1 MNDAGQKCFD
11 RAAYPVRRAGVLSAP
26 ALQLATGATSR
37 TTPADADP
45 GLASSARSGVPPN
58 MDDLWRWLAT
68 VAQHGEQ
75 IGGLFFRFC
84 AELCRRGL
92 PLWRATLGREIL
104 HPEISGSLVV
114 WSEQAKDRYLSD
126 VKRPTGLFR

>member
-1 MNDAGQKCFD
+1 
-11 RAAYPVRRAGVLSAP
+11 
-26 ALQLATGATSR
+26 
-37 TTPADADP
+37 
-45 GLASSARSGVPPN
+45 

-114 WSEQAKDRYLSD
+114 WCEQAKGRYLSG
-126 VKRPTGLFR
+126 VNRPMGLLR